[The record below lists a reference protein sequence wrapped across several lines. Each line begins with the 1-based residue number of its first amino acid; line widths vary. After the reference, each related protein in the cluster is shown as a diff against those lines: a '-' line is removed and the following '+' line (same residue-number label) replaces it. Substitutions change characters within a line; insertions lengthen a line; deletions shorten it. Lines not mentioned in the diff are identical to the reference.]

1 MPKKSDRANHGTAMS
16 ELFPDVSLEESE
28 SSEESEASG
37 EESDA
42 PTDTSSESGS
52 SKELQSSSSTALQN
66 QQASTEAH
74 SPAEDEEGSS
84 TSSEESIPTGDSAPS
99 GGSTPSS
106 RGDAHQRREHDSDR
120 EDPHQ
125 TKESIPVR
133 DAGASPAPFDDPEQ
147 PLSVHP
153 RQRPNL
159 GQKLGPYVS
168 DDVDQALEEVYLT
181 LRRRFGGE
189 ASKSL
194 IVEAALRY
202 VLSDCLKRGADSELT
217 RWFER
222 VLDKP

>member
-28 SSEESEASG
+28 ESAEESEA
-37 EESDA
+37 
-42 PTDTSSESGS
+42 PTDQFSERDS
-52 SKELQSSSSTALQN
+52 SKELQNSSSTLSRS
-66 QQASTEAH
+66 QQA
-74 SPAEDEEGSS
+74 PAKV
-84 TSSEESIPTGDSAPS
+84 ESPTGDKEGSTTPSEGSAPS
-99 GGSTPSS
+99 SQGA
-106 RGDAHQRREHDSDR
+106 AHQRHKHDPNRENL
-120 EDPHQ
+120 HQ
-125 TKESIPVR
+125 TRESTSAQ
-133 DAGASPAPFDDPEQ
+133 DAGASPNKLDGPEE

-153 RQRPNL
+153 LQRPNL

-168 DDVDQALEEVYLT
+168 DDVNRALEEVYLT

-222 VLDKP
+222 VLAEP